1 MQKEEGKLESP
12 VMFLE
17 AGLSTTSGGAGLWGL
32 TALVGAGIPQQDP
45 CPVSEGQDPLFPIR
59 PSSPPHPEKPPDV
72 HFSLR
77 KPGSPGYAFLT
88 FLAPSPGTCSNPGR
102 KEHWPL
108 CFQAAQPTGGCRWK
122 LGDGPLGRLCLPRPR
137 PLVCPPRKAP
147 LLLGSQAGLRRGE
160 VAGVGLFC

>member
-88 FLAPSPGTCSNPGR
+88 FLAPSPGTCSNPGGR
-102 KEHWPL
+102 N
-108 CFQAAQPTGGCRWK
+108 TGLSASRQ
-122 LGDGPLGRLCLPRPR
+122 LSPLGAAAGSLETVRSAGSAYQGPDLLFVPRGRPPCSGGLP
-137 PLVCPPRKAP
+137 
-147 LLLGSQAGLRRGE
+147 
-160 VAGVGLFC
+160 LFQKWPQVQRHIYF